1 MEVDGGLIGSYT
13 FMYHVHEDALYEC
26 VVEFKRVAD
35 GDGHGE
41 ELVSSIP
48 TGFGYVHEVR

>member
-1 MEVDGGLIGSYT
+1 
-13 FMYHVHEDALYEC
+13 MYPVHGDALYEC

-35 GDGHGE
+35 GDGHVE
-41 ELVSSIP
+41 EISSSIL